1 MENKKSRLSI
11 IFLVIAIIL
20 VLVMGVVLY
29 MQNIELNKQIAEH
42 ENNASKLQETI
53 KDLQE
58 EIDSISNTIN
68 SNKDVDKELSTETII
83 NNNSNNS
90 SSKYVE
96 MTEEN
101 YKKYNTLPN
110 YFRIQE
116 MIDNEDGTI
125 TIRGRVF
132 KETEL
137 LKITKEQYIEL
148 VDGKVID
155 LLGYQMKINNDE
167 DSDNGD
173 YDMLITSISEEKWMK
188 FYVEKNIY
196 GSGKLHYY
204 TED

>member
-204 TED
+204 T